1 MAFKLKEEC
10 EFTGKESEI
19 QNLTIDIFY
28 LRCEADSP
36 SIFYKGTLDYFK
48 KRPNVCKRFEIKPRE
63 LAGMITEYTI
73 MQSVIGD
80 NGVVKL
86 MSTVKGNSGIEGVIF
101 GVDKK
106 INKDT
111 FPAKDIETKIFEELG
126 LKEVVSDDGQHFA
139 LKEDIDIHIKGEA

>member
-36 SIFYKGTLDYFK
+36 SIFYKGALDYFK
-48 KRPNVCKRFEIKPRE
+48 KRPSVCKKFNINPRE

-73 MQSVIGD
+73 MQSVVGD

-86 MSTVKGNSGIEGVIF
+86 MSVLKNNSGVEGVIF

-111 FPAKDIETKIFEELG
+111 LPTKDIEDRIFEELG
-126 LKEVVSDDGQHFA
+126 LKEVISDDGQHFA